1 MLRWGFAD
9 LGGIVSLS
17 HKISPTPYLYG
28 LAFLALTR
36 EEKDRTLPT
45 KPTYK
50 I

>member
-1 MLRWGFAD
+1 MLRWGFTD

-17 HKISPTPYLYG
+17 HKISPTPYLHRW
-28 LAFLALTR
+28 AFLAPMR